1 MRQRI
6 TTLVV
11 VAMLVSTGLAG
22 VAAAGDG
29 TTAADAAV
37 QFTGQTSG
45 GSTVVVDEV
54 TLPEGGFVT
63 IHDASLGDGKT
74 LESVRGTSE
83 YLEAGTHENVT
94 IHLDDTLS
102 SDATLFAMAHQD
114 TNGDRIYSFVADGGS
129 TDGPYTAGGDIVM
142 QSADVTV
149 AATVSMA
156 DGPVT
161 NDTVVVDR
169 VELSE
174 GGFVTVH
181 DATVTEG
188 AVFESIRGTSQ
199 YLSAGVHENV
209 RITLEKPLTENT
221 TLVPMAHRD
230 TDGDR
235 TYTFDTSEGE
245 ADGPYTADGSA
256 VVDTAAVTLSDEAT
270 VTFDAQ
276 ASGGHRVVVDS
287 VFLPDGGFV
296 TMHDASLQD
305 GAVFDSVRGT
315 SAYLAPGYH
324 ENVEVVLEKPM
335 TEDGSLV
342 AMPHRDTDGDRSY
355 DFVDSEGGD
364 DGPYTADGGAVVDA
378 GNVTISASVSMTDQ
392 PSDGHTVVVQ
402 DVDLVEGGF
411 VTIHDNSLFAGETFG
426 SVVGTSQFLEAGHH
440 ENVTVTL
447 DSTLRS
453 TQTLVPMAHMDS
465 NDDQTYSF
473 VEDEGGA
480 DGPYTYDGG
489 AVVDTA
495 RATVQATVTF
505 QPQETM
511 GETVVVESVTLSD
524 GGFVTIHDAS
534 LTDGAVFESVR
545 GTSAYL
551 PPGTHENVE
560 VTLDAPVE
568 ADTTL
573 IAMPHTDSNGDQTYT
588 FVESD
593 GATDGPYVAKGAVTS
608 AASVTYTGQST
619 TETTT
624 MSTTEQTTMD
634 DEPTSMGEDTTG
646 STTMMDDES
655 TRTDDGD
662 SAGSPGF
669 GLIAVALALVGALAL
684 GSRRS
689 GR

>member
-22 VAAAGDG
+22 TAAAGQG

-37 QFTGQTSG
+37 QFSGQTSG

-63 IHDASLGDGKT
+63 IHDATLGDGKT
-74 LESVRGTSE
+74 LESVRGTSQ
-83 YLEAGTHENVT
+83 YLEPGTHEDVT
-94 IHLDDTLS
+94 VHLDDTLS

-114 TNGDRIYSFVADGGS
+114 TNDDRTYSFVASSGS
-129 TDGPYTAGGDIVM
+129 VDGPYTAGGDIVM
-142 QSADVTV
+142 QSADVAV
-149 AATVSMA
+149 SATVSMA
-156 DGPVT
+156 DGPVA

-209 RITLEKPLTENT
+209 RITLEQPLTENT

-230 TDGDR
+230 TDGDQ

-256 VVDTAAVTLSDEAT
+256 VVDTAAVTLADEAT
-270 VTFDAQ
+270 ATFDAQ
-276 ASGGHRVVVDS
+276 AAGGHRVVVDS
-287 VFLPDGGFV
+287 VFLPEGGFV

-315 SAYLAPGYH
+315 SQYLAPGYH
-324 ENVEVVLEKPM
+324 EDVAVVLDEPM
-335 TEDGSLV
+335 TEDGSLI
-342 AMPHRDTDGDRSY
+342 AMPHMDTDGDQAY
-355 DFVDSEGGD
+355 DFVESEGGD

-378 GNVTISASVSMTDQ
+378 GNVTISASVSMADQ

-402 DVDLVEGGF
+402 DVDLSEGGF
-411 VTIHDNSLFAGETFG
+411 VTVHDSSLFAGATFD
-426 SVVGTSQFLEAGHH
+426 SVVGTSAYLEAGHH

-447 DSTLRS
+447 DSPIRS
-453 TQTLVPMAHMDS
+453 TQTLVPMAHQDT

-480 DGPYTYDGG
+480 DGPYTADGG

-495 RATVQATVTF
+495 RASVQATVTF
-505 QPQETM
+505 QAQETM
-511 GETVVVESVTLSD
+511 GETVVVDSVTLHD

-534 LTDGAVFESVR
+534 LQDGAVFDSVR

-551 PPGTHENVE
+551 APGTHENVT
-560 VTLDAPVE
+560 VTLDQPVE
-568 ADTTL
+568 EDSTL
-573 IAMPHTDSNGDQTYT
+573 IAMPHRDTNDDQTYA
-588 FVESD
+588 FVESEG
-593 GATDGPYVAKGAVTS
+593 GADGPYVANGAVVS
-608 AASVTYTGQST
+608 GASVTYTGESM
-619 TETTT
+619 TETTMT
-624 MSTTEQTTMD
+624 TTMD
-634 DEPTSMGEDTTG
+634 EGTTMGEG
-646 STTMMDDES
+646 TTMMDDG
-655 TRTDDGD
+655 TGDDAD
-662 SAGSPGF
+662 SGGSPGF
-669 GLIAVALALVGALAL
+669 GIVAVALALVGTLAF
-684 GSRRS
+684 GIRRA